1 MKTEQIKAIH
11 INNTKIANEIRKI
24 KNLAG
29 IYRQVNVG
37 LEKKKIITSYGM
49 SENLS
54 YFDMVVADAAHTLQV
69 NGFEN
74 ISAGQV
80 MRVMSGNMNQS
91 LSATKKKRIEES
103 MHRMMETMILID
115 CQQEVLARG
124 HIDNALDT
132 KIYRRFLPCEKIS
145 ENKYRFTGKLPLYEY
160 AEVSGQMIIAP
171 IERLQNPATEGMMSD
186 TWETVLIKRYLLQWL
201 EIMKHGNS
209 YDGRKIIYF
218 RRAHGGDEMYAG
230 MLPQIDINRGD
241 YASISSWN
249 RKIGKVHEV
258 VTKILDGYK
267 KLGYIEGYSV
277 ICNPENKQRISG
289 VEIKIKEKAKSRTI
303 RNKKV
308 I

>member
-1 MKTEQIKAIH
+1 MKTEQIKMIH
-11 INNTKIANEIRKI
+11 INNTKVANEIRKI

-29 IYRQVNVG
+29 SYRQINVG
-37 LEKKKIITSYGM
+37 SEKKIITAYGI

-54 YFDMVVADAAHTLQV
+54 CFDMVVADAAYTLQA
-69 NGFEN
+69 NRFEN

-91 LSATKKKRIEES
+91 LSATKKEKIEES
-103 MHRMMETMILID
+103 MQKMMETMMLID

-124 HIDNALDT
+124 YINDKLDE
-132 KIYRRFLPCEKIS
+132 KIYRRFLPCEEIS
-145 ENKYRFTGKLPLYEY
+145 KKKYRFTGKLPLYEY
-160 AEVSGQMIIAP
+160 AEISGQIIAAP
-171 IERLQNPATEGMMSD
+171 IKLLQNPDAEGLVSD

-230 MLPQIDINRGD
+230 MLPQLDINRED
-241 YASISSWN
+241 YATASSWN
-249 RKIGKVHEV
+249 RKIKKVHET

-267 KLGYIEGYSV
+267 KQGYIEGYSE
-277 ICNPENKQRISG
+277 IYNPENMQRVYG
-289 VEIKIKEKAKSRTI
+289 VTIKI
-303 RNKKV
+303 
-308 I
+308 